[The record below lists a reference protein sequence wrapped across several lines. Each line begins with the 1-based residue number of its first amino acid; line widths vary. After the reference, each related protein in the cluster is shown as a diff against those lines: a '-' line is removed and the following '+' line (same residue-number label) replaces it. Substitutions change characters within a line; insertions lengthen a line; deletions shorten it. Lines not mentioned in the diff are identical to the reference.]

1 MSTNILRIDNE
12 SIIDE
17 IQKLTIET
25 INEATT
31 RGAGLTCAGT

>member
-25 INEATT
+25 DEATT